1 MVVGFGPSR
10 LAYTIAADY
19 DKLRT
24 VGVCASPDPNDWP
37 SCPFDHADWQFT
49 QSDQAAA
56 AEGLLPASEI
66 WAYGQ
71 LLPAKY
77 TAWRLPPWWRRRVSD
92 NDEFRGQTAFSA
104 WFPFK
109 GLPHSAEMAK
119 PIYRNLPTHDHTVEV
134 VLRPVSRDIHSAKT
148 VGETWQ
154 IFALGFLQGEGVI
167 TSPWV
172 MHFPA
177 RAVTNKL
184 FDRVGKG
191 GLGVDPETFFDLN
204 FQPKPLEHYPERD
217 TNTGWCVGLRPTEC
231 H

>member
-1 MVVGFGPSR
+1 MAARAPSSALIFAMGRHPLLPGKFWLTSMVVGFGPSR

-119 PIYRNLPTHDHTVEV
+119 PIYRNLPTHDHPVEV
-134 VLRPVSRDIHSAKT
+134 VLRPGSRDIHSAKT
-148 VGETWQ
+148 GGETWQ
-154 IFALGFLQGEGVI
+154 I
-167 TSPWV
+167 
-172 MHFPA
+172 
-177 RAVTNKL
+177 
-184 FDRVGKG
+184 
-191 GLGVDPETFFDLN
+191 
-204 FQPKPLEHYPERD
+204 
-217 TNTGWCVGLRPTEC
+217 
-231 H
+231 